1 MFVFRHLS
9 LGAVLLAIA
18 CSLSQAQ
25 DPNAGDPVIAEARK
39 AAAVFVDSLPK
50 YLVKRTTTRS
60 ENTRLVSADSSGCS
74 SSAARANPSAC
85 QGDHGKEID
94 MSIRV
99 NGALATE
106 QQVDKSGSW
115 AEYKSARPRL

>member
-9 LGAVLLAIA
+9 LGAVLLALA

-60 ENTRLVSADSSGCS
+60 ENTRL
-74 SSAARANPSAC
+74 
-85 QGDHGKEID
+85 
-94 MSIRV
+94 IRQAV
-99 NGALATE
+99 HHRRRGRTHLPAMATTA
-106 QQVDKSGSW
+106 KRST
-115 AEYKSARPRL
+115 